1 MAIKVRCGNCSAGFK
16 AKDELAGR
24 RVKCPQCKE
33 PLVIQPGGEL
43 ATSRSRQPAAAAATA
58 SHNPLLDLLD
68 EQNVR
73 SVVRGP
79 ICENC
84 ACELSPNA
92 VVCVECGFNVETG
105 EVLKTES
112 YDDDFD
118 AANSDS
124 TMSDA
129 ERIMAKAE
137 KDIEDMPVTS
147 EGQNFGD
154 GSESYIIAV
163 VGLIVAAFLIGAA
176 MVVIFMMETIT
187 QYAASSAVSFAASTV
202 LYFSM
207 GLWITIVAFQ
217 SKAGHG
223 VACVATAFLW
233 CIVFA
238 FLQGKGLLIPVLV
251 LIASLLIGAASGT
264 YSAFYGWGPS
274 EAV

>member
-1 MAIKVRCGNCSAGFK
+1 MAIKVRCGKCDAGFQ

-24 RVKCPQCKE
+24 RVKCPKCKE
-33 PLVIQPGGEL
+33 PLVIQPAGAL
-43 ATSRSRQPAAAAATA
+43 ATSRTRQPAIAPAA
-58 SHNPLLDLLD
+58 HNPLLDLLD
-68 EQNVR
+68 EQNIR

-105 EVLKTES
+105 QMLQTEA
-112 YDDDFD
+112 YEDDFD
-118 AANSDS
+118 AASSDS

-154 GSESYIIAV
+154 GSESYLIAA
-163 VGLIVAAFLIGAA
+163 VGLIVAVILISAA
-176 MVVIFMMETIT
+176 MVIIFMMETIT
-187 QYAASSAVSFAASTV
+187 QYWASSAVSFVASTL
-202 LYFSM
+202 LYCLM
-207 GLWITIVAFQ
+207 GVWISIVAFR

-223 VACVATAFLW
+223 VACLATAFLW
-233 CIVFA
+233 CIVFG
-238 FLQGKGLLIPVLV
+238 FLQGKGLLVPVLV
-251 LIASLLIGAASGT
+251 LIACLLIGAASGT
-264 YSAFYGWGPS
+264 YSAFYGWTPS
-274 EAV
+274 APA

>member
-1 MAIKVRCGNCSAGFK
+1 MAIKVRCGKCSAGFQ

-24 RVKCPQCKE
+24 RVKCPKCKE
-33 PLVIQPGGEL
+33 PLVIQAVGQLSKSP
-43 ATSRSRQPAAAAATA
+43 SRQPAVASAA
-58 SHNPLLDLLD
+58 HNPLLDLLE
-68 EQNVR
+68 EQNIR

-84 ACELSPNA
+84 ASELSPNA

-105 EVLKTES
+105 EMLKTEA

-154 GSESYIIAV
+154 GSESYLIAA
-163 VGLIVAAFLIGAA
+163 VGLIVAIILISAA
-176 MVVIFMMETIT
+176 MVVILMMESIT
-187 QYAASSAVSFAASTV
+187 EVMASSSVSFIAATV
-202 LYFSM
+202 LYCAM
-207 GLWITIVAFQ
+207 GFWITVVAFR
-217 SKAGHG
+217 SRAGHG
-223 VACVATAFLW
+223 IACLATAFLW
-233 CIVFA
+233 CIVFG

-251 LIASLLIGAASGT
+251 LLACLLIGGASGT
-264 YSAFYGWGPS
+264 YSYFYGWGPS
-274 EAV
+274 API

>member
-1 MAIKVRCGNCSAGFK
+1 MAIKVRCGKCSAGFQ

-24 RVKCPQCKE
+24 RVKCPKCKE
-33 PLVIQPGGEL
+33 PLVIQAVGQLSKSP
-43 ATSRSRQPAAAAATA
+43 SRQPAVVSAA
-58 SHNPLLDLLD
+58 HNPLLDLLD
-68 EQNVR
+68 EQNIR

-84 ACELSPNA
+84 ASELSPNA

-105 EVLKTES
+105 EMLKTEA

-154 GSESYIIAV
+154 GSESYLIAA
-163 VGLIVAAFLIGAA
+163 VGLIVAIILISAA
-176 MVVIFMMETIT
+176 MVVIFMMESIT
-187 QYAASSAVSFAASTV
+187 DVVASSSVSFIAATV
-202 LYFSM
+202 LYCAM
-207 GLWITIVAFQ
+207 GLWITIVAFR
-217 SKAGHG
+217 SRAGHG
-223 VACVATAFLW
+223 IACLATAFLW
-233 CIVFA
+233 CIVFG

-251 LIASLLIGAASGT
+251 LLACLLIGGASGT
-264 YSAFYGWGPS
+264 YSHFYGWGPS
-274 EAV
+274 API

>member
-1 MAIKVRCGNCSAGFK
+1 MAFKVRCGKCNAGFQ

-24 RVKCPQCKE
+24 RVKCPKCKE
-33 PLVIQPGGEL
+33 PLVIQPAGEL
-43 ATSRSRQPAAAAATA
+43 ATSRSRQPATA
-58 SHNPLLDLLD
+58 SAMHNPLLDLLD
-68 EQNVR
+68 EQNIR

-105 EVLKTES
+105 QMLQTES

-137 KDIEDMPVTS
+137 RDIEDMPVTS

-154 GSESYIIAV
+154 GSESYLIAA
-163 VGLIVAAFLIGAA
+163 VGLIVAVILISAA
-176 MVVIFMMETIT
+176 MVVIFMMESIT
-187 QYAASSAVSFAASTV
+187 EIWASSAVSFAASLT
-202 LYFSM
+202 LYCSM
-207 GLWITIVAFQ
+207 GIWISIVAFR

-233 CIVFA
+233 CIVFG
-238 FLQGKGLLIPVLV
+238 FLQGKGLLVPVLV

-264 YSAFYGWGPS
+264 YSAFYGWTPS
-274 EAV
+274 APA

>member
-1 MAIKVRCGNCSAGFK
+1 MAIKVRCGKCSAGFQ

-24 RVKCPQCKE
+24 RVKCPKCKE
-33 PLVIQPGGEL
+33 PLVIQPAGEL
-43 ATSRSRQPAAAAATA
+43 ATSRSRQPAAASAV
-58 SHNPLLDLLD
+58 HNPLLDLLD
-68 EQNVR
+68 EQNIR

-105 EVLKTES
+105 QMLQTES

-154 GSESYIIAV
+154 GSESYLIAA
-163 VGLIVAAFLIGAA
+163 VGLIVAVILISAA
-176 MVVIFMMETIT
+176 MVVIFMMESIT
-187 QYAASSAVSFAASTV
+187 EIWASSAVSFAASLT
-202 LYFSM
+202 LYCSM
-207 GLWITIVAFQ
+207 GIWISIVAFR

-233 CIVFA
+233 CIVFG
-238 FLQGKGLLIPVLV
+238 FLQGKGLLVPVLV

-264 YSAFYGWGPS
+264 YSAFYGWTPS
-274 EAV
+274 APA